1 MLASCVLTT
10 CVVIT
15 RVLTKRADG
24 MCMLCTCLC
33 VLQLASRLEV
43 LTRLRAEKAEAA
55 ALKQDP
61 LNTVVDGKQE
71 SLARLQALR
80 QQQQQPKQAAAA
92 STPQDG
98 EGADDGPSTSGRA
111 DAAAA
116 GVQGGAAAAAAAG
129 VQSDGGGG
137 SGEDGK
143 DAAAA
148 GEDGGGGDPY
158 AGMNAR
164 QRKLFELKQKM
175 NQARKANENAII
187 AERKRMRVRLF
198 VVDLWGMV
206 VLLMLQQQ

>member
-1 MLASCVLTT
+1 
-10 CVVIT
+10 
-15 RVLTKRADG
+15 
-24 MCMLCTCLC
+24 MLCTCLC

-71 SLARLQALR
+71 SLERLQALR

-98 EGADDGPSTSGRA
+98 EGAEDGPSTSGRA

-116 GVQGGAAAAAAAG
+116 GVEGGAAAAAG

-137 SGEDGK
+137 SGEDGE